1 MADATSGSSAHPALP
16 VATLQRNS
24 DNGKCTLGRLTLPS
38 GHVLATI
45 ERPWKDNAQQISCIP
60 AGEYHCELTMSPRFR
75 RMLYEVQNVPNRG
88 GIRIHVANWASELHG
103 CIAVGL
109 VHGPD
114 MVLKSTIAMQRM
126 NDLLQGRPFTLRVLA
141 VPSNSGAQ

>member
-1 MADATSGSSAHPALP
+1 MNASANGDNAEQPL

-24 DNGKCTLGRLTLPS
+24 DNGKCMLGRLTLPS
-38 GHVLATI
+38 GLVLATI
-45 ERPWKDNAQQISCIP
+45 ERPWKDNKPNISCIP
-60 AGEYHCELTMSPRFR
+60 AGTYRCVLSMSPRFR
-75 RMLYEVQNVPNRG
+75 RMLYEVQNVPNRA

-126 NDLLQGRPFTLRVLA
+126 NDQLRGRPFTLQVLA
-141 VPSNSGAQ
+141 VHNNSGAQ